1 MQESL
6 NFLKK
11 NPILYIPDIFMAAI
25 SSILVYYLYLY
36 TGAPDFLA
44 LIQTEAASLD
54 LIKSFFSENLKEI
67 IISGITFIL
76 VTFIF
81 GVGVIIFKFSMIRE
95 MLTGKKISLL
105 KSWKEKKG
113 FFWPVVFLRIL
124 VYLLSILSILIISL
138 ISLAI
143 YALLFSLSENLAL
156 SIAFIVWI
164 CLGVITL
171 IYLKL
176 VILFRYPI
184 MFLEQTKHPI
194 QIIKESYKYLKTQP
208 KYVGETWLIVILLT
222 IIFWAANY
230 IIGTFVGVAVSFV
243 SLVSIATVFSAL
255 WMVLNMLIDITIDL
269 WTTIYVFLR
278 FKEKTKE

>member
-1 MQESL
+1 
-6 NFLKK
+6 
-11 NPILYIPDIFMAAI
+11 
-25 SSILVYYLYLY
+25 
-36 TGAPDFLA
+36 
-44 LIQTEAASLD
+44 
-54 LIKSFFSENLKEI
+54 
-67 IISGITFIL
+67 
-76 VTFIF
+76 
-81 GVGVIIFKFSMIRE
+81 
-95 MLTGKKISLL
+95 
-105 KSWKEKKG
+105 
-113 FFWPVVFLRIL
+113 
-124 VYLLSILSILIISL
+124 
-138 ISLAI
+138 
-143 YALLFSLSENLAL
+143 
-156 SIAFIVWI
+156 
-164 CLGVITL
+164 
-171 IYLKL
+171 
-176 VILFRYPI
+176 